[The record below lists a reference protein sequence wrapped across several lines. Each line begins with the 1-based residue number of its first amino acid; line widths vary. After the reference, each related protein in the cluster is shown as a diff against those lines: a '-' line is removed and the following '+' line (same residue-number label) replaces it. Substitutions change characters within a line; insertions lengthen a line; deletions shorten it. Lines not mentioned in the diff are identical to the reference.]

1 MNQLFI
7 SALTIEKVRHLE
19 DIRIP
24 LSKDRMKHLIF
35 TGRNGSGKTSVLDA
49 MAGFLNAVSTTND
62 PMEAQEYLNKGID
75 NLEFCIKNG
84 KSDNETGKARN
95 QYAIEL
101 SIE

>member
-62 PMEAQEYLNKGID
+62 PVEAQDYLNQDID
-75 NLEFCIKNG
+75 
-84 KSDNETGKARN
+84 
-95 QYAIEL
+95 L
-101 SIE
+101 SLIHI

>member
-49 MAGFLNAVSTTND
+49 MAG
-62 PMEAQEYLNKGID
+62 
-75 NLEFCIKNG
+75 
-84 KSDNETGKARN
+84 
-95 QYAIEL
+95 L
-101 SIE
+101 SSLMKLRPTSIWNCRRGFWIY